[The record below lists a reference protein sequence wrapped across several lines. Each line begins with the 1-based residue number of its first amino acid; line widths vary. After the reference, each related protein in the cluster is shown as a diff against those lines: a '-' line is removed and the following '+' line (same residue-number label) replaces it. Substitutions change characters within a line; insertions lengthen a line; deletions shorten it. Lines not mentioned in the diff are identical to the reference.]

1 MKFNHLTILALIG
14 ISLAACNSAP
24 KKEVADIFTDTLTYQ
39 FKAVN
44 SKADDCAGKPDSSC
58 TTVKFKYPAF
68 DNQPLLNDTV
78 VTGLAMLMDRQKGI
92 AGLQR
97 LTWQF
102 LQDYKDFKKQ
112 DPKSVMFFTLDCKV
126 NVVRQ
131 DSSLVGLEYN
141 GYQFSGG
148 AHGAT
153 FIKYLNWD
161 VTGHKKL
168 LLSDI
173 LKPGYGSELNKV
185 AEKIFR
191 KQENLTETASLKD
204 NYFFKDDKFALNE
217 NYLITPLGLT
227 FIYNQYEIKPYA
239 AGQTKLTIPYSQIK
253 TLLQPGT
260 VVARYTN
267 NAGI

>member
-1 MKFNHLTILALIG
+1 MRFKHLMLLAAVGVG
-14 ISLAACNSAP
+14 ITACNSSP
-24 KKEVADIFTDTLTYQ
+24 KKEVADIYTDTLTYQ

-44 SKADDCAGKPDSSC
+44 SKADDCAGKPDSTC

-112 DPKSVMFFTLDCKV
+112 DPKSPMFFTLDCKV

-131 DSSLVGLEYN
+131 DSSFVGLEYN
-141 GYQFSGG
+141 GYQFTGG

-161 VTGHKKL
+161 VNGRKKI

-173 LKPGYGSELNKV
+173 LKPGYEAELNKA

-191 KQENLTETASLKD
+191 KQENLTATASLKD
-204 NYFFKDDKFALNE
+204 NYFFKDDKFSLNQ
-217 NYLITPLGLT
+217 NFLITPLGIKFL
-227 FIYNQYEIKPYA
+227 YNQYEIKPYA
-239 AGQTKLTIPYSQIK
+239 AGQTSLEVPYSQIK

-260 VVARYTN
+260 VVARYTK
-267 NAGI
+267 